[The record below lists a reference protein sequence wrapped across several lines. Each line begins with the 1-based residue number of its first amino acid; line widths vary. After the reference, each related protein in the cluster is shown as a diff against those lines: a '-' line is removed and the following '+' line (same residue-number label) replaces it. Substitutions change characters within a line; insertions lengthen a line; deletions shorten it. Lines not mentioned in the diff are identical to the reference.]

1 MCVCECVHDCR
12 TQWNRNM
19 CMAEVL
25 CAECYAP
32 IRSSPATPLAA
43 LQMRL
48 SLLILLAVELQIV
61 CVWRQSFCVF
71 FVFAFFSFQFLF
83 ILQLFI
89 LPDKMSTHL
98 SRRQQHQQQLPIC
111 SSSFCRYE
119 LKCVWFF
126 ICILFLATLLPPPHL
141 LDFPFYLICLTARFA
156 QQIRAYSK
164 YHITHFS
171 ARFKSL
177 RADRKQLAPSLTVSA
192 RINNGEHPAH

>member
-1 MCVCECVHDCR
+1 MLSELREYEKLQHTHICASVRVCMHDCR

-25 CAECYAP
+25 CAECSAP
-32 IRSSPATPLAA
+32 IRSPLPSRFGP

-61 CVWRQSFCVF
+61 CVWRQSFCFF

-119 LKCVWFF
+119 LKFV
-126 ICILFLATLLPPPHL
+126 
-141 LDFPFYLICLTARFA
+141 
-156 QQIRAYSK
+156 
-164 YHITHFS
+164 
-171 ARFKSL
+171 
-177 RADRKQLAPSLTVSA
+177 
-192 RINNGEHPAH
+192 